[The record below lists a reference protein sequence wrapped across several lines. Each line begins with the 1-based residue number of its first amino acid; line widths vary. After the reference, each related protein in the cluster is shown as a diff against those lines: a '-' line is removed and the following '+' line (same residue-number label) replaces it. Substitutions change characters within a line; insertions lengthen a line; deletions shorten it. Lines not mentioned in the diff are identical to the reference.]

1 MPVRG
6 LTIVMAEASPA
17 RFRTALGM
25 ALAQA
30 ALGGPVRLFLDTAA
44 VALARM
50 PIRAADDSAH
60 VAAGLPTLLQL
71 HDEAMDAG
79 VRLILCQSGLAL
91 AGTSAADHDPR
102 VEYGGMVSL
111 LAGIADDRLVIA

>member
-6 LTIVMAEASPA
+6 LTIVVAEASPV
-17 RFRTALGM
+17 RFRTALTM

-30 ALGGPVRLFLDTAA
+30 ALGGPVRLFLEAAA
-44 VALARM
+44 VALVRV
-50 PIRAADDSAH
+50 PIGAGDDTAYA
-60 VAAGLPTLLQL
+60 AAGLPTLPQLQA
-71 HDEAMDAG
+71 EALDAG

-91 AGTSAADHDPR
+91 AGTTAADHDPR

-111 LAGIADDRLVIA
+111 LVEIADDRLVVV